1 MFYLSK
7 SEEISMS
14 ILTLNKE
21 NFDSITSSAGIVMV
35 DVWAE
40 WCGACKPFDPI
51 YKKVAEKYSNHI
63 FVKIDA
69 SNEKELLSS
78 LEIEN
83 IPSLLLYRDGILL
96 FKQQGYYEEEKLDDI
111 IRQAESLNM
120 DEVKA
125 HIANEND

>member
-1 MFYLSK
+1 MA
-7 SEEISMS
+7 

-21 NFDSITSSAGIVMV
+21 NFDSITSSPGIVMI

-40 WCGACKPFDPI
+40 WCGACKAFDPI
-51 YKKVAEKYSNHI
+51 YKKVAEKYSNHT

-69 SNEKELLSS
+69 SNERELVSS

-96 FKQQGYYEEEKLDDI
+96 FKQPGYYEEEKLDDI
-111 IRQAESLNM
+111 IRQAETLNM

-125 HIANEND
+125 HIATEND